1 MVASLEQERIRKPIR
16 CPEPR
21 PEPVTFISK
30 GVPRLSKSEHIQVQ
44 VPREGQPSLCVVR
57 DGDTHA
63 FPISKKVAAELIAA
77 GFTYGD

>member
-1 MVASLEQERIRKPIR
+1 MVATLEKVLPKPQ
-16 CPEPR
+16 PEPK
-21 PEPVTFISK
+21 TFIAT
-30 GVPRLSKSEHIQVQ
+30 GVPRLSQSEHVSVQ

-57 DGDTHA
+57 DGDIHA